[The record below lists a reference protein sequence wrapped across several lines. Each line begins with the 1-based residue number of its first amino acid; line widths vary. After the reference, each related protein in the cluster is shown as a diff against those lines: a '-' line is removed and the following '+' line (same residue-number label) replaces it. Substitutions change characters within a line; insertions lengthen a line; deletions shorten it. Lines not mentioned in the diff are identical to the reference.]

1 MNDITATRN
10 GKEDV
15 LFLTEVLG
23 AHAYLN
29 GKKAG
34 KLEDL
39 VAVDHGK
46 LAEVTHFQVAR
57 PFGEAALL
65 VPIAKVLSFGP
76 RGFILD
82 IDDPK
87 GYTRALSPNEVPLR
101 DYLLD
106 KKVLDTEDREVEIVY
121 DIRLVRTNGNL
132 YVSDVDISRYGL
144 LRRLGFKAL
153 ADHFYKRAEEAQKKL
168 IPWSY
173 VQPLP
178 AQLGSLEGNVKLS
191 ILKEE
196 LADIHPADL
205 ADIVEELDSSQR
217 VALMEG
223 LDTEHASDTLEEVDP
238 AVQRDIVFSLR
249 KDRVAQLIGEMTSGQ
264 AADILSVL
272 PANEKR
278 AILGLLE
285 PTKVAKIEEIIEKHE
300 TNIQSFT
307 TIKFIKCRPEMTVRQ
322 ARRKFREAA
331 RSMDVVM
338 YFYVA
343 DANEKLL
350 GVIDIKQL
358 FMAEDDDLLKNLM
371 VEHVISLNP
380 ESTMKQA
387 ADAFIR
393 YGFRALPVTDA
404 NDNILGVVRN
414 DVLRVILDRPRGV
427 LGEHTDG

>member
-10 GKEDV
+10 GKEEV

-23 AHAYLN
+23 AQAYFN
-29 GKKAG
+29 GQKVG
-34 KLEDL
+34 KLQDL
-39 VAVDHGK
+39 IAIDQGN
-46 LAEVTHFQVAR
+46 LAGVTHFQIAR
-57 PFGEAALL
+57 PFGEASLL
-65 VPIAKVLSFGP
+65 VPVQKVLSFGP

-82 IDDPK
+82 IEDPK
-87 GYTRALSPNEVPLR
+87 NYVRAVLPNEVPLR

-106 KKVLDTEDREVEIVY
+106 KKVLDLEDREVEVVY
-121 DIRLVRTNGNL
+121 DIRLVRTNGSL

-153 ADHFYKRAEEAQKKL
+153 ADHFYKRADQSKKKL

-173 VQPLP
+173 IEPLP
-178 AQLGSLEGNVKLS
+178 AQLGALEGNVKLN

-217 VALMEG
+217 VTVLEG
-223 LDTEHASDTLEEVDP
+223 LDTGQASDTLEEVDP

-249 KDRVAQLIGEMTSGQ
+249 KERVAQLIAEMTSGQ
-264 AADILSVL
+264 AADIVSVL
-272 PANEKR
+272 PADEKK

-285 PTKVAKIEEIIEKHE
+285 PATVAKIEEILRKHE
-300 TNIQSFT
+300 INILNFT
-307 TIKFIKCRPEMTVRQ
+307 TIKFIKCPPEMTVKQ

-338 YFYVA
+338 YFYVV
-343 DANEKLL
+343 DEKNKLL

-358 FMAEDDDLLKNLM
+358 FMAEDEDLLKGLM

-380 ESTMKQA
+380 DSTMKQA

-404 NDNILGVVRN
+404 NDVILGVVPYR
-414 DVLRVILDRPRGV
+414 DVMNLKHRIL
-427 LGEHTDG
+427 E

>member
-1 MNDITATRN
+1 MNQITATKN
-10 GKEDV
+10 GKEEA
-15 LFLTEVLG
+15 LFLTEILG
-23 AHAYLN
+23 SHAYFN
-29 GKKAG
+29 GKKTG
-34 KLEDL
+34 KLDDL
-39 VAVDHGK
+39 VAVDQGK
-46 LAEVTHFQVAR
+46 LAEVTHVQIAR
-57 PFGEAALL
+57 PFGDPPLF
-65 VPIAKVLSFGP
+65 VPVSKVQSFGS
-76 RGFILD
+76 RGLILD

-87 GYTRALSPNEVPLR
+87 NYVRAILPNEVLLR

-106 KKVLDTEDREVEIVY
+106 KKVLDMEDREVEVVY
-121 DIRLVRTNGNL
+121 DIRLMRTNGNL
-132 YVSDVDISRYGL
+132 YVTDVDISRYGL
-144 LRRLGFKAL
+144 LRRLGFRAL
-153 ADHFYKRAEEAQKKL
+153 ANHFYKQADETNKKL

-173 VQPLP
+173 VQALP
-178 AQLGSLEGNVKLS
+178 SQLGSLEGNVKLN

-196 LADIHPADL
+196 LSDIHPADL

-217 VALMEG
+217 VALLEG
-223 LDTEHASDTLEEVDP
+223 LDTEHASDTFEEVDP

-264 AADILSVL
+264 AADIVSVL
-272 PANEKR
+272 PADERK

-285 PTKVAKIEEIIEKHE
+285 LSKVGKIEEILEKHE
-300 TNIQSFT
+300 TNILNFT
-307 TIKFIKCRPEMTVRQ
+307 TSKFIKSPPDMAVKQ

-338 YFYVA
+338 YFYVV
-343 DANEKLL
+343 DASDKLL

-393 YGFRALPVTDA
+393 YGFRALPVTGA
-404 NDNILGVVRN
+404 NDILLGVVPYR
-414 DVLRVILDRPRGV
+414 DVMNLKHRMLD
-427 LGEHTDG
+427 